1 MNITE
6 AEIKARELASKGKA
20 DFFIRDTLLKSG
32 ADPQDVKAIMQTLLD
47 EKNKRAFRDKMIGL
61 LGIVLGI
68 VWIWAV
74 FHFDVLRELIW
85 EVRSRR
91 FGGLGKLF
99 IVFGPFGYGV
109 LMLIKG
115 TFKLKKLI

>member
-32 ADPQDVKAIMQTLLD
+32 ADAQDVKAIMQTLLD
-47 EKNKRAFRDKMIGL
+47 EKNKRASNDKIVGL
-61 LGIVLGI
+61 LGIIVGI
-68 VWIWAV
+68 VWVWAV
-74 FHFDVLRELIW
+74 FHFDALRELIW
-85 EVRSRR
+85 ESRSSRG
-91 FGGLGKLF
+91 GGLGKF
-99 IVFGPFGYGV
+99 AIIFGPFGYGV

-115 TFKLKKLI
+115 AFKLKKLI